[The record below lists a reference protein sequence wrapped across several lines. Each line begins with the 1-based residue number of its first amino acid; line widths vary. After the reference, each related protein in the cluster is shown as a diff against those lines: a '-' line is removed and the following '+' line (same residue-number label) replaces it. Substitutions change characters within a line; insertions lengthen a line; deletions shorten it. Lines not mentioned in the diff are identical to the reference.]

1 MKIHKKIQSTKK
13 VAQKFNLK
21 DLLGYKPSE
30 AQKELFFNLAVDKMV
45 NRTADG
51 IDVDGRTFTEYSE
64 SYAEKKGVSRSAV
77 DLILT
82 GDMLSSFQS
91 SSTQP
96 NMVEIKIEG
105 EEAPKAYNHDVGDT
119 LPKREFFGFK
129 RESDLLDVVSA
140 VDSLREDTDDAT
152 SRAFDALALRQAI
165 QQTITVEF
173 EDFTSASEA
182 AIQAEFFR
190 SFRESEDGQS

>member
-45 NRTADG
+45 NRTAS
-51 IDVDGRTFTEYSE
+51 GRDISGRSFTPYSE
-64 SYAEKKGVSRSAV
+64 SYAEKKGVSRNSV

-82 GDMLSSFQS
+82 GDMLGSFES

-119 LPKREFFGFK
+119 LPRREFFGFNS
-129 RESDLLDVVSA
+129 EDDLADVVRE
-140 VDSLREDTDDAT
+140 VDSIRGDTTQDRGVLD
-152 SRAFDALALRQAI
+152 LVALRRAVQE
-165 QQTITVEF
+165 TISVEF
-173 EDFTSASEA
+173 EGFQSTTEGALNA
-182 AIQAEFFR
+182 ALLAELR
-190 SFRESEDGQS
+190 GNNGQG